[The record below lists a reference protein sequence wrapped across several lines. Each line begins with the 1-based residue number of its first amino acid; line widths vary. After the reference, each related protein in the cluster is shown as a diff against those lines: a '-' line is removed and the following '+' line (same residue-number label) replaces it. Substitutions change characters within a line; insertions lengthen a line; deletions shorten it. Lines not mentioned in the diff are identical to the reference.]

1 MCAGKSLLGVTVLA
15 AAPLFVMAEEEAQG
29 WTNEVELGLVATSGN
44 TDTENLKLRADSLA
58 NMDKFKHNVHF
69 DSLRA
74 SIDGETTAQ
83 RLYAFYQADYKLGE
97 HRSTFGRI
105 AYNDDQFSGFNYQAD
120 VTFGYAQRLF
130 TTETMR
136 LEGDVGIGMR
146 ISEFDSGAK
155 DEEPILRLAAKYV
168 WDVSDNA
175 QFQQK
180 LSTEIGSDSTISRS
194 DSSIKAN
201 IRGNLSMKLA
211 LTVRHNS
218 LVPIDRKNTD
228 TETSVTLVYGF

>member
-1 MCAGKSLLGVTVLA
+1 
-15 AAPLFVMAEEEAQG
+15 
-29 WTNEVELGLVATSGN
+29 
-44 TDTENLKLRADSLA
+44 
-58 NMDKFKHNVHF
+58 
-69 DSLRA
+69 
-74 SIDGETTAQ
+74 
-83 RLYAFYQADYKLGE
+83 
-97 HRSTFGRI
+97 
-105 AYNDDQFSGFNYQAD
+105 
-120 VTFGYAQRLF
+120 
-130 TTETMR
+130 MR